1 MQKGDFSDAELQ
13 GVADDV
19 QRNGKLKE
27 LADALEVVPQLE
39 SLEGDVNAPF
49 TLLQRWRLGVES
61 GSEAHSLLV
70 HHLKCIGLRK
80 TSDRYSYTVMVT
92 PHSYLKICL
101 LYRLYHREFLALSD
115 PSNRATRINTSAVS

>member
-39 SLEGDVNAPF
+39 SLESDVNAPL

-61 GSEAHSLLV
+61 SSEAHSLLL
-70 HHLKCIGLRK
+70 HHLKCIGLTK
-80 TSDRYSYTVMVT
+80 TSDRYSYIVMVT
-92 PHSYLKICL
+92 SQDYILKFVSFTDSTIENFLHSLTHQIEQL
-101 LYRLYHREFLALSD
+101 ES
-115 PSNRATRINTSAVS
+115 IQVQ

>member
-80 TSDRYSYTVMVT
+80 TSDRYSCTVMVT
-92 PHSYLKICL
+92 PHSYLFVSFTDYTI
-101 LYRLYHREFLALSD
+101 ESFLHSLTHQIEQLES
-115 PSNRATRINTSAVS
+115 IQVQ

>member
-1 MQKGDFSDAELQ
+1 MQKGHFSGAELQ

-27 LADALEVVPQLE
+27 LADALEVVSQLE

-61 GSEAHSLLV
+61 CSEAHSLLV

-80 TSDRYSYTVMVT
+80 TSDRYIVIVT
-92 PHSYLKICL
+92 PHGHVFKD
-101 LYRLYHREFLALSD
+101 LS
-115 PSNRATRINTSAVS
+115 PLQTLSSGISCTL

>member
-19 QRNGKLKE
+19 QRNGKLKD
-27 LADALEVVPQLE
+27 LADTLEVVPQLE
-39 SLEGDVNAPF
+39 SLEGEVNAPF

-61 GSEAHSLLV
+61 DSEAHSLLV
-70 HHLKCIGLRK
+70 HHLKCIGLQK
-80 TSDRYSYTVMVT
+80 TSDRYSYTIIVT
-92 PHSYLKICL
+92 SHSYVICL

-115 PSNRATRINTSAVS
+115 PSNRATGINRSAVS

>member
-27 LADALEVVPQLE
+27 LADALEVVSQLE

-49 TLLQRWRLGVES
+49 TLLQRWRLGVEIC
-61 GSEAHSLLV
+61 SEAHSLLV

-80 TSDRYSYTVMVT
+80 TSDRYSYTIIVT
-92 PHSYLKICL
+92 SHSYVICL
-101 LYRLYHREFLALSD
+101 LYRLYYREFLALSD

>member
-27 LADALEVVPQLE
+27 LADALEVVSQLE

-61 GSEAHSLLV
+61 CSEAHSLLV
-70 HHLKCIGLRK
+70 HHLKCIGLQK
-80 TSDRYSYTVMVT
+80 TSDRYSYTIIVT
-92 PHSYLKICL
+92 SHSYVICL

>member
-39 SLEGDVNAPF
+39 SLESDVNAPL

-61 GSEAHSLLV
+61 SSEAHSLLL
-70 HHLKCIGLRK
+70 HHLKCIGLTK
-80 TSDRYSYTVMVT
+80 TSDRYSYIVMVT
-92 PHSYLKICL
+92 SQDYILKFVSFTDSTI
-101 LYRLYHREFLALSD
+101 ENFLHFLTHQVELES
-115 PSNRATRINTSAVS
+115 IQVQ